1 MTKRNTANKAVNNL
15 IYYLF
20 CGFSGAIIAAIVWV
34 FLRVMSMGIEFV
46 WSVVPQKLDFKF
58 YPLIVCGAG
67 GLIVGIFQKIT
78 KTAPE
83 DLETVITK
91 IKKDKFYPY
100 NKVLILCVSAL
111 LPLILGGSIGPEAG
125 LTGVIAGLCYWA
137 GSHMKY
143 ARNKIP
149 ELMQIGISS
158 TLGAIFYAPLFA
170 LAAPNEE
177 RIDSDDK
184 PQSIHTSKL
193 VSNLIAVLCSVG
205 MLYLLR
211 TCFGGNPGLSRISNY
226 NITNTERIWGIPL
239 AVLSSALG
247 LLFILFK
254 KVCSA
259 FFGKLKNKAGIIV
272 SATLGGVI
280 LGIAGTYLPPVMFSG
295 EESIA
300 EIQLLS
306 NSLTPWLLI
315 TTGLVKL
322 LMTNICIES
331 GWKGGHF
338 FPVIFCGIS
347 IGFGVGAIT
356 GLDPAFC
363 AAVVT
368 AGLLGTTMKKPLSVT
383 LLLLLCF
390 DVRIVPWILIAA
402 LAGSI
407 IPIGKKKAKA

>member
-1 MTKRNTANKAVNNL
+1 MTKQNTANKAVNNL

-20 CGFSGAIIAAIVWV
+20 CGFSGAIIAVIVWG
-34 FLRVMSMGIEFV
+34 FLRIMAMGIEFV

-58 YPLIVCGAG
+58 YPLIICGAG
-67 GLIVGIFQKIT
+67 GLIIGIFQKIT

-184 PQSIHTSKL
+184 SQSICASKL

-205 MLYLLR
+205 TLYLLR
-211 TCFGGNPGLSRISNY
+211 TCFGGNMGLTHIGNY

-272 SATLGGVI
+272 SSTLGGVM
-280 LGIAGTYLPPVMFSG
+280 LGIAGTYLPQVMFSG

-300 EIQLLS
+300 EIQQLS
-306 NSLTPWLLI
+306 NSLAPWLLI

-347 IGFGVGAIT
+347 IGFGVGMIT

-363 AAVVT
+363 AAVIT

-390 DVRIVPWILIAA
+390 DVRIIPWILIAA

-407 IPIGKKKAKA
+407 MPIGKKKAKT